1 MKLQLEKKELVQL
14 SDDPQVLPLGLTA
27 KIAGGKHMIPS
38 SKNGGG
44 GGGASGGGSNTVV
57 TTGQPNPGTGG
68 DWCDDR

>member
-44 GGGASGGGSNTVV
+44 GGASGGGSNTVV